1 MSLADAHD
9 RVERVGPGSGRLMAH
24 LLGQF
29 GVGELAPMERDGL
42 TLILQGH
49 HRLWSQQRGVLE
61 ARRWRLRP
69 RVGSR

>member
-1 MSLADAHD
+1 
-9 RVERVGPGSGRLMAH
+9 MAH